1 MTKRKKTTEV
11 IVQESQTPA
20 IVEEATVPS
29 SNLKGK
35 LEEIR
40 RLEGVR
46 GYIARD
52 ETSAIVNLEDK
63 TKITDYALFA
73 SSIFE
78 TSKELSKS
86 FNLNEPKEMVVE
98 GADAKV
104 LSIMIDGNRVSIFA
118 GKNVESEKIL
128 RNLRAF

>member
-11 IVQESQTPA
+11 TAQESQMPA
-20 IVEEATVPS
+20 IVEEATIPS
-29 SNLKGK
+29 NNLKRK

-40 RLEGVR
+40 RLDGVR

-63 TKITDYALFA
+63 TKLTDYALFA
-73 SSIFE
+73 SSILE
-78 TSKELSKS
+78 VGKELSKS
-86 FNLNEPKEMVVE
+86 FSLNEPKEMVVE

-104 LSIMIDGNRVSIFA
+104 LSTMIDGNRVSIFA
-118 GKNVESEKIL
+118 DKNVESEKIL

>member
-11 IVQESQTPA
+11 TVQESQTPA
-20 IVEEATVPS
+20 IIEETVTPS

-40 RLEGVR
+40 RLDGVR

-52 ETSAIVNLEDK
+52 ATSAIVNLEDK
-63 TKITDYALFA
+63 TKITEYALFA
-73 SSIFE
+73 FSILE
-78 TSKELSKS
+78 AARELSKS
-86 FNLNEPKEMVVE
+86 FNLNEPEEIVVE

-104 LSIMIDGNRVSIFA
+104 LLIMIDGNSVSIFA
-118 GKNVESEKIL
+118 DKNVESEKIL
-128 RNLRAF
+128 RNLRTF